1 MSHDVTLVYVQGLSS
16 LLIKPL
22 SSYSALSGVGS
33 WGQQPKERSP
43 DFPLP
48 SHFIQL
54 FPGDPEA
61 FPGQPRD
68 SFSSVSWV
76 FPGVSYR
83 WDVP

>member
-1 MSHDVTLVYVQGLSS
+1 MSLCTVKRLKANVTVTLTVLFR
-16 LLIKPL
+16 
-22 SSYSALSGVGS
+22 LSGVGS
-33 WGQQPKERSP
+33 RGQQPKQGSP

-48 SHFIQL
+48 SHFVQL
-54 FPGDPEA
+54 LPGDPEA

-68 SFSSVSWV
+68 SLSSVAWV